1 MRTEAAI
8 CWGQNSGWSVETVEL
23 DPPKAGEMLVRMA
36 AAGLCHTDEH
46 LVTGDLPGYWPVIGG
61 HEGAAIVAEVGP
73 GVDRFKPGD
82 HVVFG
87 FNPTCGECPQCARG
101 HSSLCDNGAILGAGT
116 QLDGTSR
123 HHARGQ
129 DLKALCCIGSF
140 GRYSVVNQMSC
151 VKVPDD
157 IPLDVACLV
166 SCGFTTGWG
175 SAVYAAGIR
184 PGEDVAVIGIGGIGA
199 AAVQGAR
206 AAGAERIFAID
217 PVQFKREVA
226 PRFGATRCFSSVQEA
241 LEPIREETWGRM
253 CNKVICA
260 MGVGQG
266 SMMLDIM
273 ALVAKN
279 GRAVIT
285 NIHPATETQVNLSLL
300 DLTTMQKQIVGAL
313 FGSSNIRYDIPH
325 LLEVYRRGYVDLDAM
340 ITSRY
345 KLDEINQGYQD
356 LRDGKNVR
364 GVLIY
369 E

>member
-1 MRTEAAI
+1 MDGSTGRRSQSAHIRRSASAA
-8 CWGQNSGWSVETVEL
+8 
-23 DPPKAGEMLVRMA
+23 P
-36 AAGLCHTDEH
+36 GL
-46 LVTGDLPGYWPVIGG
+46 
-61 HEGAAIVAEVGP
+61 A
-73 GVDRFKPGD
+73 
-82 HVVFG
+82 
-87 FNPTCGECPQCARG
+87 
-101 HSSLCDNGAILGAGT
+101 
-116 QLDGTSR
+116 
-123 HHARGQ
+123 
-129 DLKALCCIGSF
+129 
-140 GRYSVVNQMSC
+140 
-151 VKVPDD
+151 
-157 IPLDVACLV
+157 
-166 SCGFTTGWG
+166 
-175 SAVYAAGIR
+175 
-184 PGEDVAVIGIGGIGA
+184 
-199 AAVQGAR
+199 
-206 AAGAERIFAID
+206 AERRYRDIQR
-217 PVQFKREVA
+217 P
-226 PRFGATRCFSSVQEA
+226 TRCFSSVQEA
-241 LEPIREETWGRM
+241 FEPIREETWGRM